1 MMLQRRLVALAREV
15 PWHVAGLIALGLLVS
30 GLFVGQGLLLAEA
43 LRQILGGRDWWAI
56 TPLLAAVVGL
66 IAVQGGVLWLRE
78 LLAKSTSATI
88 KQRLRRRMYA
98 HLLALGPG
106 YLERT
111 RTGAVQSTLVDGVEA
126 LEGYLSYYV
135 PQCAVTLLA
144 PLPIIAYIF
153 YLDPL
158 IGGLILAAALLTLF
172 GPPLTARLLGTHG
185 RRHWRAYAA
194 LNAQFVDSM
203 QGMTTA
209 KSFNAS
215 VRRGRELQ
223 AQAYDLYRATM
234 VQLSLSMVSHGVVG
248 LVTGLGTAVAI
259 GIGALRLAE
268 GSLSVIGLLTIL
280 FLARECFRPFFELSR
295 YWHQGYMG
303 VSTSTGIFAL
313 LDAQPEVTEPA
324 APVTLERR
332 AIRPA
337 LRFEDVTFAYADG
350 ERPALRGLSFALEP
364 GETVALVGRSG
375 AGKTT
380 VVSLLLRFFDPA
392 GGRITL
398 DGRDLREYP
407 LATLRS
413 MLAVV
418 SQETYLFHGTI
429 AENLR
434 LGKPD
439 ASDAELVAAAEAA
452 NAHAF
457 SAALHHGYDTLVGER
472 GLKLSGGERQRLAI
486 ARALLTD
493 APILILDEATSSVD
507 AANEAAIQEA
517 LERLTRDRTTLVIAH
532 RLSTVVHADRI
543 VVLDEGRAV
552 ESGQHSELVAQQGA
566 YAGLVALQ
574 QGAH

>member
-1 MMLQRRLVALAREV
+1 MMLQRRLVELAREV
-15 PWHVAGLIALGLLVS
+15 PWHVAGLVALGLLVT
-30 GLFVGQGLLLAEA
+30 GLYVGQGLLLAEA
-43 LRQILGGRDWWAI
+43 LRQILQGLSWSAI
-56 TPLLAAVVGL
+56 TPLLAASVAL

-78 LLAKSTSATI
+78 VLAKSTAATI

-144 PLPIIAYIF
+144 PLPIIAFIA

-158 IGGLILAAALLTLF
+158 IGGLVLVAALLTLF

-185 RRHWRAYAA
+185 RRHWQAYAA

-209 KSFNAS
+209 KAFNAS
-215 VRRGRELQ
+215 VRRGRDLQ
-223 AQAYDLYRATM
+223 AQAMELYRATM

-259 GIGALRLAE
+259 GIGAVRLAE
-268 GSLSVIGLLTIL
+268 GALTVIGLLTIL
-280 FLARECFRPFFELSR
+280 FLARECFRPFFELSK
-295 YWHQGYMG
+295 YWHQGYLG
-303 VSTSTGIFAL
+303 ISTATGIFAL
-313 LDAQPEVTEPA
+313 LDARPEVAEPA
-324 APVTLERR
+324 ALVGLDRD
-332 AIRPA
+332 AIHPWI
-337 LRFEDVTFAYADG
+337 RFEDVTFAYAEG
-350 ERPALRGLSFALEP
+350 ERPALRGLSFELAP
-364 GETVALVGRSG
+364 GETVALIGRSG

-392 GGRITL
+392 SGRITL
-398 DGRDLREYP
+398 DGRDLHEYP
-407 LATLRS
+407 LATLRA

-429 AENLR
+429 ADNLR

-439 ASDAELVAAAEAA
+439 ATDEVLIAAATAA
-452 NAHAF
+452 NAHDF
-457 SAALHHGYDTLVGER
+457 IAALPLGYDTLVGER
-472 GLKLSGGERQRLAI
+472 GLKLSGGERQRIAI
-486 ARALLTD
+486 ARALLKD
-493 APILILDEATSSVD
+493 APILILDEATSCVD
-507 AANEAAIQEA
+507 AANEAAIQQA
-517 LERLTRDRTTLVIAH
+517 LDRLTRSRTTLVIAH
-532 RLSTVVHADRI
+532 RLSTVVNADRI
-543 VVLDEGRAV
+543 VVLDAGRAV
-552 ESGQHSELVAQQGA
+552 ESGEHGELVAQRGA
-566 YAGLVALQ
+566 YSGLVALQ
-574 QGAH
+574 QGAV